1 MTPSAASLALVAVVL
16 APPVA
21 TAFGGLRPSP
31 NTPTGCTKNGCFFS
45 YTNPAGVNQGRC
57 GEVDA
62 APRMPTDIWNDQNA
76 VREYILAT
84 TKWYNVDGVEL
95 KQKPCDRP
103 GRKQSGSETVA
114 WTTSTLMKNTCGN
127 VCDCTYPLCPDSP
140 DVPRNQQY
148 CSLCG
153 PKFNAPIKVT
163 FWVARGPNPGPA
175 PSPPP
180 SGCTRLS
187 CPFSYVNPSN
197 VNGGRCGEVDASARM
212 PGDIWGYPTA
222 VQRYVDAT
230 LKYYNIGDN
239 GGPEGGVLVQAP
251 CDHTNRYQ
259 NGFQRVSWT
268 DPELMRQTCSVLCYC
283 NWPQCP
289 DAPDDPGNQLDFCSL
304 CGPTFNQPIEVELWY
319 PKLAQ
324 LQ

>member
-1 MTPSAASLALVAVVL
+1 MHY
-16 APPVA
+16 
-21 TAFGGLRPSP
+21 R
-31 NTPTGCTKNGCFFS
+31 
-45 YTNPAGVNQGRC
+45 
-57 GEVDA
+57 
-62 APRMPTDIWNDQNA
+62 
-76 VREYILAT
+76 
-84 TKWYNVDGVEL
+84 YNVDGVEL

-103 GRKQSGSETVA
+103 GRKQSGSESVS

-127 VCDCTYPLCPDSP
+127 VCDCNYPLCPDSP

-163 FWVARGPNPGPA
+163 FWVARGPNPNPGPG

-180 SGCTRLS
+180 SGCT
-187 CPFSYVNPSN
+187 
-197 VNGGRCGEVDASARM
+197 
-212 PGDIWGYPTA
+212 TA

-239 GGPEGGVLVQAP
+239 GGPEGGMLVQAP
-251 CDHTNRYQ
+251 CDHTTRYQ
-259 NGFQRVSWT
+259 KGFQRVSWT

-283 NWPQCP
+283 NWPQWP

-304 CGPTFNQPIEVELWY
+304 CGPTFNQPIEVELWC
-319 PKLAQ
+319 PKLASMAQ